1 MYKKLLAAGLGIC
14 LAAASLTGCGS
25 SATGNKAVAT
35 VGDTKIEYNLVN
47 FMLRY
52 NQAEMQSIYGAYLGT
67 DYWTNYGSES
77 RSSILQNLENMVIL
91 EQHMDDYNVSIT
103 DEEKTQISEA
113 AAAFIAANDEATLKE
128 MGADQETAERI
139 LTLYTIQRKMYLAII
154 AGVDTN
160 VTDDEAAQKKVQY
173 AFFSTADTTD
183 SDGNKVE
190 RTDEEKAEI
199 KAQAQQVLD
208 AVKAGTDM
216 DEALK
221 EVDEDKKSTTSTYG
235 SDNGTLSD
243 ALKEAADKLT
253 EDGQVSDEL
262 VEIDSGYYVLK
273 LVSLFDRDATDARK
287 EEIIS
292 DRKSA
297 LYSDTTQEW
306 LDAVDVTTDD
316 KLLAKLTFVDTW
328 QLKETETESET
339 GTESTSDTESTSETG
354 SEAESESASETAA
367 ETESES
373 ASETAAETESES
385 ASETASETETESASE
400 TETTSETETASET
413 ETK

>member
-1 MYKKLLAAGLGIC
+1 M
-14 LAAASLTGCGS
+14 
-25 SATGNKAVAT
+25 
-35 VGDTKIEYNLVN
+35 
-47 FMLRY
+47 
-52 NQAEMQSIYGAYLGT
+52 
-67 DYWTNYGSES
+67 
-77 RSSILQNLENMVIL
+77 
-91 EQHMDDYNVSIT
+91 
-103 DEEKTQISEA
+103 
-113 AAAFIAANDEATLKE
+113 
-128 MGADQETAERI
+128 
-139 LTLYTIQRKMYLAII
+139 
-154 AGVDTN
+154 
-160 VTDDEAAQKKVQY
+160 
-173 AFFSTADTTD
+173 
-183 SDGNKVE
+183 
-190 RTDEEKAEI
+190 
-199 KAQAQQVLD
+199 
-208 AVKAGTDM
+208 
-216 DEALK
+216 
-221 EVDEDKKSTTSTYG
+221 
-235 SDNGTLSD
+235 
-243 ALKEAADKLT
+243 
-253 EDGQVSDEL
+253 SDEL

-339 GTESTSDTESTSETG
+339 GTESTSNTESTSETG
-354 SEAESESASETAA
+354 SEA
-367 ETESES
+367 ESES